1 MARQAAVDAAGQAV
15 LTERDDPVGEL
26 PVIELPVIEL
36 PVIELVV
43 GAAAH
48 AISPRR
54 GLVDHA
60 TLRRATDNVGRRT
73 AYLWT
78 SRTTTRAVDSRWP
91 ASDYAGWPK

>member
-1 MARQAAVDAAGQAV
+1 MARQPAVDAAGLAV
-15 LTERDDPVGEL
+15 LTERDDPVGEHPIL
-26 PVIELPVIEL
+26 GL

-43 GAAAH
+43 GVAAH

-60 TLRRATDNVGRRT
+60 TLRRAADNAGRRA

-78 SRTTTRAVDSRWP
+78 SRARTRAVDSRWP
-91 ASDYAGWPK
+91 ESDYAGWPK